1 MLEMAGR
8 IYNYKYINEVKKY
21 YHENAVVHFI
31 CDKDLNGYDEIQ
43 GMIIS
48 LLASVPGGSYEVER
62 VTVNERMGGD
72 GQDVAMR
79 WRLRGVNEGIGFFG
93 NPSGKPVEI
102 MGISHY
108 HVFNRKIKEE
118 WVTFDGLDVLKQMYI
133 EDASNDKKEEQNG

>member
-1 MLEMAGR
+1 
-8 IYNYKYINEVKKY
+8 
-21 YHENAVVHFI
+21 
-31 CDKDLNGYDEIQ
+31 
-43 GMIIS
+43 MIIS